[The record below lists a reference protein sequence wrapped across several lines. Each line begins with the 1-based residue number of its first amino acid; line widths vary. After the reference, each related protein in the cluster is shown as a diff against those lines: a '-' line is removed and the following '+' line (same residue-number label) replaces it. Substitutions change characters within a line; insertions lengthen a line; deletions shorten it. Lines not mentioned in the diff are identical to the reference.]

1 MARIAFE
8 PADYSGWGIQ
18 GPFPDWSGRR
28 ALAFEVYSELSEPV
42 RMTLRIHDRSHN
54 QEYRDRYNM
63 EFVIQP
69 GVTQIRVPLGQVK
82 GAPAGRQMDLAAIDG
97 IGMFIVRPERS
108 FVLYFDGF
116 RLE

>member
-8 PADYSGWGIQ
+8 PAEYSGWGIQ
-18 GPFPDWSGRR
+18 GPFPDWSGHRE
-28 ALAFEVYSELSEPV
+28 LAFEVYSELSEPV

-54 QEYRDRYNM
+54 QEYRDRYNR

-69 GVTQIRVPLGQVK
+69 GSTQIRVPLGQVK